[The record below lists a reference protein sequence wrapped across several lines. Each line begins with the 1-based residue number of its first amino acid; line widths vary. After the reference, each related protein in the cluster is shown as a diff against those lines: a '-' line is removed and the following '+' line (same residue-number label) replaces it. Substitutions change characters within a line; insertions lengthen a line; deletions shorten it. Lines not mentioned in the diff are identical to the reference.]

1 MTQDAEDTVDD
12 FTEHREHLRAV
23 AIRMLGSQSDA
34 DDAVQEAWLRMNRAE
49 VGDVHNL
56 RGWLTTVVA
65 RICLDVL
72 RARRTHDEEPLDAL
86 EQEVADTRVV
96 DPEQEALL
104 ADSVGAA
111 LLVVLQT
118 LSPPERLAL
127 VLHDMFDVPFSDIG
141 PIVGRSPNAAAQLAS
156 RARRRVRGQTPS
168 PATDLAD
175 QRRVV
180 EAFLAAAR
188 EGNFDGLMEVLHPE
202 VELEVDAAATG
213 SSARLTVRGA
223 HAVASSAQR
232 FGDNAHHA
240 EAASI
245 DGAVGVVVAP
255 DGELVLI
262 LQFTVRDGRITG
274 IDIVGERARLEALE
288 VAILP

>member
-1 MTQDAEDTVDD
+1 VDD

-240 EAASI
+240 GAASI

-255 DGELVLI
+255 DGELVLV
-262 LQFTVRDGRITG
+262 LQFTVRDGRIVR

>member
-1 MTQDAEDTVDD
+1 MDD

-111 LLVVLQT
+111 LLVVLHT

-223 HAVASSAQR
+223 NAVASSAQR

>member
-1 MTQDAEDTVDD
+1 
-12 FTEHREHLRAV
+12 
-23 AIRMLGSQSDA
+23 
-34 DDAVQEAWLRMNRAE
+34 
-49 VGDVHNL
+49 
-56 RGWLTTVVA
+56 
-65 RICLDVL
+65 
-72 RARRTHDEEPLDAL
+72 
-86 EQEVADTRVV
+86 
-96 DPEQEALL
+96 
-104 ADSVGAA
+104 
-111 LLVVLQT
+111 
-118 LSPPERLAL
+118 
-127 VLHDMFDVPFSDIG
+127 
-141 PIVGRSPNAAAQLAS
+141 
-156 RARRRVRGQTPS
+156 
-168 PATDLAD
+168 
-175 QRRVV
+175 V

-255 DGELVLI
+255 DGELVLV
-262 LQFTVRDGRITG
+262 LQFTVRDGRIVR

>member
-1 MTQDAEDTVDD
+1 MDD

-255 DGELVLI
+255 DGELVLV
-262 LQFTVRDGRITG
+262 LQFTVRDGRIVR

>member
-1 MTQDAEDTVDD
+1 MDD

-111 LLVVLQT
+111 LLVALQT

-127 VLHDMFDVPFSDIG
+127 VLHDKFDVPFSDIG

-175 QRRVV
+175 QCRVV

>member
-1 MTQDAEDTVDD
+1 MDD

>member
-1 MTQDAEDTVDD
+1 VDD

-111 LLVVLQT
+111 LLVVLHT

-223 HAVASSAQR
+223 NAVASSAQR

>member
-1 MTQDAEDTVDD
+1 VDD

-23 AIRMLGSQSDA
+23 AIRMPGSQSDA

-111 LLVVLQT
+111 LLVVLHT

-288 VAILP
+288 ALEVAILP